1 MTELRGIRDL
11 PDDYH
16 EVNDTD
22 RRNDDRSY
30 PGSDIVN
37 ALTDLTGW
45 SLPRNVSPL
54 VTAGIA
60 TGVALFAIGALF
72 GSRRVRSAASSAS
85 SRAYHA
91 VVGDDEPARPRR
103 SAKAPARRASTRK
116 AAAATTTAA
125 KKPRRTRAAANGTT
139 ATRRSSRRKADADT
153 ELLH

>member
-11 PDDYH
+11 PEDYH

-22 RRNDDRSY
+22 RRNDDHSY
-30 PGSDIVN
+30 RGSDIVN

-72 GSRRVRSAASSAS
+72 GSRRVRTAATSAG

-91 VVGDDEPARPRR
+91 VVGDDEPATPRR
-103 SAKAPARRASTRK
+103 RARAPARRASTRK
-116 AAAATTTAA
+116 AATAAASPA
-125 KKPRRTRAAANGTT
+125 KKPRRTRAASNGTT
-139 ATRRSSRRKADADT
+139 STRRSSRRKADAET